1 MTSSIF
7 NKLSGVNV
15 FIASFTLA
23 DDTGSPINKGSNT
36 LGLEHIT
43 RFILKESKPSIM
55 ASSYRSGV
63 GTGEERSVE
72 EVQNVISVT
81 GSSGSST
88 STARLTSGSSGRSTS
103 TTTVNPATGSGGSS
117 TFTTRMTPVSGNSGS
132 STSTTTVNTATES
145 GGSGNTF
152 TTRITPGMAYLLKVC
167 TCVRNVSEVKNQ
179 ISKCYM
185 KSAALVKNVQF
196 RLSRPEFSVAP

>member
-1 MTSSIF
+1 MD
-7 NKLSGVNV
+7 NKQQ
-15 FIASFTLA
+15 
-23 DDTGSPINKGSNT
+23 SNI
-36 LGLEHIT
+36 E
-43 RFILKESKPSIM
+43 PSEYCNNCDELFPLTQLPKHVELC
-55 ASSYRSGV
+55 YRSGV

-72 EVQNVISVT
+72 EVQNVIS

-88 STARLTSGSSGRSTS
+88 STARLTSGSSGSSTS

-117 TFTTRMTPVSGNSGS
+117 TFTRMTPVSGNSGS